1 MPSSQ
6 EPPRLI
12 GGRWVKSAPS
22 SRPRSRT
29 GAGADFQQSEFESTG
44 HGLGAVG
51 GVQVCE
57 EGGDVG
63 PHGPLRESLARS
75 IPLSRWTSARLNPR
89 SFRFDFKA

>member
-1 MPSSQ
+1 M
-6 EPPRLI
+6 
-12 GGRWVKSAPS
+12 KSAPS

-63 PHGPLRESLARS
+63 PHGPLRDAEQPGDLVVAEPLADEAEHLELALGDQAPRRLGRRSESRG
-75 IPLSRWTSARLNPR
+75 
-89 SFRFDFKA
+89 